1 MCKSYKRKSSCTIA
15 ANYDNNDD
23 ELMIDNDD
31 DELMIDNDVDELMI
45 DNDVNQL
52 LLRSEFPVRED
63 SGCDEAP

>member
-1 MCKSYKRKSSCTIA
+1 MCKSYKGKSSCTIA

-23 ELMIDNDD
+23 LMIDNDD
-31 DELMIDNDVDELMI
+31 DELMIDNDVDELMMI